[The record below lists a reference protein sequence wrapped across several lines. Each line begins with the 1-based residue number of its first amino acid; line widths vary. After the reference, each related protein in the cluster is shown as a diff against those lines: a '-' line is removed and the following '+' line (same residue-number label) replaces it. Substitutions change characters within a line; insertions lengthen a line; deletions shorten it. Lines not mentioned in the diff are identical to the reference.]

1 MAVLSLLSRWAEEAF
16 LGCSA
21 GAAGAA
27 DGHVRFFGLA
37 VLTLSIP
44 WGWVGYGIGIRSPRP
59 TWVPQELPVGGP
71 SVQLSVSSRPY

>member
-1 MAVLSLLSRWAEEAF
+1 MLSLLSRWAEEAF

-44 WGWVGYGIGIRSPRP
+44 WALGGVWDWDTQPTSHLGTPGAACRRP
-59 TWVPQELPVGGP
+59 FNAAQ
-71 SVQLSVSSRPY
+71 R